1 MTLPR
6 RLICSSHT
14 ISGVMPG
21 GPVAARHPFDQR
33 VAACAAAGYEGM
45 CLHLRDY
52 RALVEAGR
60 DEGWLAAVLARH
72 GIVDISLE
80 FLTDWFIEGAGG
92 AQSRRDEETAHAAAR
107 TLGAHTL
114 NVGPDLQ
121 GRGIEFGVMRR
132 RLAALC
138 ERAAGHGLKVA
149 IEMVA
154 WSDVR
159 DVDTALALIDGLPN
173 AGLVIDAWHVFR
185 GGVRLADLERIP
197 GERIFAIQV
206 NDADLTVLGPLADDT
221 LHRRSCGDGIFDL
234 DGFLSSLDRAG
245 AQVPVSVEIIS
256 PQLTRLDVAAAARH
270 SIAGARRLIER
281 MGSRPP
287 V

>member
-21 GPVAARHPFDQR
+21 GPVAARHPFERR
-33 VAACAAAGYEGM
+33 VAACAAAGYQGM

-52 RALVEAGR
+52 RALVAAGR
-60 DEGWLAAVLARH
+60 DEGWLAAVLLRH
-72 GIVDISLE
+72 GIVEISLE
-80 FLTDWFIEGAGG
+80 FLTDWFLDGADGE
-92 AQSRRDEETAHAAAR
+92 QSRLDEATAYAAAR
-107 TLGAHTL
+107 TLGAHTF

-121 GRGIEFGVMRR
+121 GRGIGFGLMRR

-138 ERAAGHGLKVA
+138 ERAAGQGLKVA
-149 IEMVA
+149 VEIVA
-154 WSDVR
+154 WSNVR
-159 DVDTALALIDGLPN
+159 DTDTALALIDGLPN

-185 GGVRLADLERIP
+185 GGVPLADLERIP
-197 GERIFAIQV
+197 GDRIFAIQV
-206 NDADLTVLGPLADDT
+206 TDAALTVRGPLAEDT
-221 LHRRSCGDGIFDL
+221 LHRRPCGDGVFDL
-234 DGFLSSLDRAG
+234 DGFLSSLDRAC

-256 PQLTRLDVAAAARH
+256 PQLARLDVAEAARR